1 LEGKLVNEDDEVHQ
15 LGLVL
20 RALPFGVLFGTAV
33 IAMVLWLVRTL
44 QLQSPPTTSPE
55 TGGPQA
61 MILLIGTLAGVLAGG
76 AATWSLLRPVES
88 LYRRGAFSLVAGFAS
103 LVAALIAMPLD
114 RAFGRMG
121 LLALAGAAVLG
132 CLWLGRARQPHPQ

>member
-1 LEGKLVNEDDEVHQ
+1 MVNEQDDAAQ

-20 RALPFGVLFGTAV
+20 RALPFGILFGTAV

-44 QLQSPPTTSPE
+44 QMQSPPATTTE
-55 TGGPQA
+55 NGGPQA
-61 MILLIGTLAGVLAGG
+61 MILLGGTLAGVLAAG
-76 AATWSLLRPVES
+76 AATWSLLKPVES
-88 LYRRGAFSLVAGFAS
+88 LYRRGALSLVAGFAS

-121 LLALAGAAVLG
+121 LLALAAAAVLG
-132 CLWLGRARQPHPQ
+132 CLWLGRNRNPRTR

>member
-1 LEGKLVNEDDEVHQ
+1 MLNEDDEAHQ
-15 LGLVL
+15 LALAL
-20 RALPFGVLFGTAV
+20 RALAFGVLFGTAV

-44 QLQSPPTTSPE
+44 QLQSPPTTSPQ

-61 MILLIGTLAGVLAGG
+61 MILLIGTLVGVLAGG
-76 AATWSLLRPVES
+76 AATWSLLRPVQS

-132 CLWLGRARQPHPQ
+132 CLWLGRARQPHLQ

>member
-1 LEGKLVNEDDEVHQ
+1 MNEDDETQQ
-15 LGLVL
+15 LSLVL
-20 RALPFGVLFGTAV
+20 RALPFGILFGTAF

-44 QLQSPPTTSPE
+44 QMQSPPTSSPE

-61 MILLIGTLAGVLAGG
+61 MILLVGTLAGVLAGG
-76 AATWSLLRPVES
+76 AATWSLLRPVDS

-114 RAFGRMG
+114 RAFGRGG
-121 LLALAGAAVLG
+121 LLAFAAAAVLG
-132 CLWLGRARQPHPQ
+132 CLWLGRTRHPRTR

>member
-1 LEGKLVNEDDEVHQ
+1 LVNEDDEAHQ

-33 IAMVLWLVRTL
+33 IAMVLWLGRARP
-44 QLQSPPTTSPE
+44 LQSPPTPSPE

-61 MILLIGTLAGVLAGG
+61 MLLLIGTLAGVLAGG

-88 LYRRGAFSLVAGFAS
+88 LYRRGAFLPGAGWGRVVRA
-103 LVAALIAMPLD
+103 PLAEAP
-114 RAFGRMG
+114 RWR
-121 LLALAGAAVLG
+121 
-132 CLWLGRARQPHPQ
+132 

>member
-1 LEGKLVNEDDEVHQ
+1 LLNEDDESYQ
-15 LGLVL
+15 LGLAL
-20 RALPFGVLFGTAV
+20 RALAFGVLFGTAV

-44 QLQSPPTTSPE
+44 QLQSPPATSPE

-61 MILLIGTLAGVLAGG
+61 MLLLVGTLVGVLAGG

-121 LLALAGAAVLG
+121 LIALAAAAALA
-132 CLWLGRARQPHPQ
+132 CLWLGRARQPHLQ

>member
-1 LEGKLVNEDDEVHQ
+1 MLNEDDESYQ
-15 LGLVL
+15 LGLAL
-20 RALPFGVLFGTAV
+20 RALAFGVLFGTAV

-44 QLQSPPTTSPE
+44 QLQSTPTTSPE

-61 MILLIGTLAGVLAGG
+61 MLLLIGTLVGVLAGG
-76 AATWSLLRPVES
+76 AATWSLLRPVGS

-121 LLALAGAAVLG
+121 LLALAAAAALA
-132 CLWLGRARQPHPQ
+132 CLWLGRDRQPHPQ

>member
-1 LEGKLVNEDDEVHQ
+1 MLNEDDESYQ
-15 LGLVL
+15 LGLAL
-20 RALPFGVLFGTAV
+20 RALAFGVLFGTAV

-61 MILLIGTLAGVLAGG
+61 MLLLTGTLVGVLAGG
-76 AATWSLLRPVES
+76 AATWSLLRPVDS

-121 LLALAGAAVLG
+121 LLALAAAAALD
-132 CLWLGRARQPHPQ
+132 CLWLGRARQPRTQ

>member
-1 LEGKLVNEDDEVHQ
+1 VSDDDDVPQ
-15 LGLVL
+15 LGLAL
-20 RALPFGVLFGTAV
+20 RGLGFGVLFGTAV

-44 QLQSPPTTSPE
+44 QLQAPPTTSPE

-61 MILLIGTLAGVLAGG
+61 MILMAGTLAGVLAGG
-76 AATWSLLRPVES
+76 AATWSLLKPVES

-103 LVAALIAMPLD
+103 LVAALISMPLD

-121 LLALAGAAVLG
+121 LLALAAAAVLG
-132 CLWLGRARQPHPQ
+132 CLWLGRTRTPGTR

>member
-1 LEGKLVNEDDEVHQ
+1 MLNEDDESYQ
-15 LGLVL
+15 LGLAL
-20 RALPFGVLFGTAV
+20 RALAFGVLFGTAV

-44 QLQSPPTTSPE
+44 QLQSPPPTSPE

-61 MILLIGTLAGVLAGG
+61 MILLIGTLVGVLAGG

-103 LVAALIAMPLD
+103 LVAALVAMPLD

-121 LLALAGAAVLG
+121 LLALAAAAALA
-132 CLWLGRARQPHPQ
+132 CLWLGRARQPRPQ

>member
-1 LEGKLVNEDDEVHQ
+1 LELELVNEQEEAAQ
-15 LGLVL
+15 LSLVL
-20 RALPFGVLFGTAV
+20 RALPFGILFGTAV

-44 QLQSPPTTSPE
+44 QMQSAPATTPE

-61 MILLIGTLAGVLAGG
+61 MLLLGGTLIGVLAGG
-76 AATWSLLRPVES
+76 AATWSLLKPVES

-121 LLALAGAAVLG
+121 LLALAAAAVLA
-132 CLWLGRARQPHPQ
+132 CLWLGRGRNPRTR

>member
-1 LEGKLVNEDDEVHQ
+1 MNQDDETQQ
-15 LGLVL
+15 LSLVL
-20 RALPFGVLFGTAV
+20 RALPFGILFGTAF

-44 QLQSPPTTSPE
+44 QMQSPPTSSPE

-61 MILLIGTLAGVLAGG
+61 MILLIGTLAGVLAAG
-76 AATWSLLRPVES
+76 AATWSLLKPVDS

-114 RAFGRMG
+114 RAFGRSG
-121 LLALAGAAVLG
+121 LLTLAAAAVLG
-132 CLWLGRARQPHPQ
+132 CLWLGRTHQPRTR